1 MMVSHYSTECL
12 PACSHMETMHCT
24 TWHVDNS
31 LQQLLSCCDH
41 ATMCV
46 TSAQTIFLHA
56 GQEQQRRRL
65 YDAIAAA
72 QTRLT
77 AAQRRRDLATRDL
90 NRARSELERLRAT
103 AKGSKATKQRLTD
116 AATAEANWV
125 AARPQ
130 AAALLAMTAGPLTQQ
145 VCTQLFEECM
155 GWCAHMRTCADLR
168 RRSGTVRT
176 TALHNGVVAHV
187 SAPDARH

>member
-1 MMVSHYSTECL
+1 MAGKTCISAS
-12 PACSHMETMHCT
+12 ACS
-24 TWHVDNS
+24 S
-31 LQQLLSCCDH
+31 SCP
-41 ATMCV
+41 ARAPN
-46 TSAQTIFLHA
+46 TSTRTYSLHA

-72 QTRLT
+72 QARLVV
-77 AAQRRRDLATRDL
+77 ALRRRNLATRDL
-90 NRARSELERLRAT
+90 NRARNELERLRVT

-145 VCTQLFEECM
+145 VCAGMVCKAAN
-155 GWCAHMRTCADLR
+155 WWPHI
-168 RRSGTVRT
+168 
-176 TALHNGVVAHV
+176 
-187 SAPDARH
+187 